1 MMKRRND
8 IKRLRQLVGLLLVAL
23 CMVACTTET
32 YPGDSMAAD
41 KDEPMPI
48 HLRMR
53 PNINIGTEEEEW
65 PIAGRPMTR
74 ATTDDSNIISS
85 LPTDDYGVFIIDDS
99 TYQNLVHGVASL
111 AGYKTYGYVNEKA
124 KLEGGKLKREDGTYF
139 VYPKA
144 KPKAETQATNA
155 YTNAY
160 IFVYWPYQAGLTLTE
175 LMDGIEVSVETT
187 DQPSRLT
194 NIDVLAGCIK
204 VSTTNGFK
212 DVSSSSYPMLKMFH
226 VMSHLTIAYVHTTA
240 ADKTLSAETLNATLG
255 NVHTKAKLNFLKSL
269 TSTSSELYTS
279 PTLSIEASGEK
290 TTVVVATDHSAQLS
304 SDGKQVTA
312 KFYALVPPQNI
323 ETSGANVT
331 MTIIDGASQSRN
343 FYRSN
348 SANAPTEWAAG
359 KKYKYN
365 YTYVTRE

>member
-48 HLRMR
+48 RLRMR

-74 ATTDDSNIISS
+74 ATTDDSNSNSS
-85 LPTDDYGVFIIDDS
+85 LPTADYGVFIIDEE
-99 TYQNLVHGVASL
+99 TYQNLAVKRDASL

-124 KLEGGKLKREDGTYF
+124 KLEGGELKRADGTYF

-144 KPKAETQATNA
+144 EPKAETQATS
-155 YTNAY
+155 AY
-160 IFVYWPYQAGLTLTE
+160 IFVYWPYHQARLTLTE
-175 LMDGIEVSVETT
+175 LMNGFEVSVDP
-187 DQPSRLT
+187 DQSSSLK
-194 NIDVLAGCIK
+194 NSDVLAGWIK

-212 DVSSSSYPMLKMFH
+212 DVSSSPYPKLNMLH

-240 ADKTLSAETLNATLG
+240 ADEPLSAEMLNATLG
-255 NVHTKAKLNFLKSL
+255 NVHTKAKLNLFESL
-269 TSTSSELYTS
+269 TSSESSKSSKSSE
-279 PTLSIEASGEK
+279 LSIEASGEK
-290 TTVVVATDHSAQLS
+290 TTVDVATNHSAQLS
-304 SDGKQVTA
+304 SDGKKDTA
-312 KFYALVPPQNI
+312 TFYALVPPQNI

-331 MTIIDGASQSRN
+331 MTIINGASQSRN

-348 SANAPTEWAAG
+348 SANAPTAWAAG

-365 YTYVTRE
+365 YTYVTVK

>member
-1 MMKRRND
+1 MDMMKRRND

-48 HLRMR
+48 RLRMR

-74 ATTDDSNIISS
+74 ATTDDSNSG
-85 LPTDDYGVFIIDDS
+85 LPTDDYGVFIIDEE
-99 TYQNLVHGVASL
+99 TYQNLADRDTSL

-124 KLEGGKLKREDGTYF
+124 KLEGGELKRADGTYF

-144 KPKAETQATNA
+144 EPKAETQ
-155 YTNAY
+155 AY
-160 IFVYWPYQAGLTLTE
+160 IFVYWPYQAGRTLTE
-175 LMDGIEVSVETT
+175 LKDGIEVSVET
-187 DQPSRLT
+187 DQSSSLK
-194 NIDVLAGCIK
+194 NSDVLAGWKK

-212 DVSSSSYPMLKMFH
+212 DVSSPASYPKLKMLH
-226 VMSHLTIAYVHTTA
+226 VMSHLTIAYEHTTA
-240 ADKTLSAETLNATLG
+240 ADETLSDETLSATLG
-255 NVHTKAKLNFLKSL
+255 NVHTKVKLNLFESL
-269 TSTSSELYTS
+269 QNN
-279 PTLSIEASGEK
+279 SISVSDANTPNEIKLTPNEYSK
-290 TTVVVATDHSAQLS
+290 TPVDN
-304 SDGKQVTA
+304 KVTA
-312 KFYALVPPQNI
+312 TFYALVPPQNI

-331 MTIIDGASQSRN
+331 MTINGAPQPRN
-343 FYRSN
+343 FYPSN
-348 SANAPTEWAAG
+348 PEDAPTAWAAG

-365 YTYVTRE
+365 YTYVTGE

>member
-48 HLRMR
+48 RLRMR

-65 PIAGRPMTR
+65 PIAGRPMAR
-74 ATTDDSNIISS
+74 ATTDDSNSS
-85 LPTDDYGVFIIDDS
+85 LPTDDYYGVFIIDEE
-99 TYQNLVHGVASL
+99 TYQNLADREASL

-124 KLEGGKLKREDGTYF
+124 KLEGGELKREDGTYF

-144 KPKAETQATNA
+144 ETQATS
-155 YTNAY
+155 AY
-160 IFVYWPYQAGLTLTE
+160 IFVYWPYHQARLTLTE
-175 LMDGIEVSVETT
+175 LMNGFEVSVET
-187 DQPSRLT
+187 DQSSSLK
-194 NIDVLAGCIK
+194 NSDVLAGWKK

-212 DVSSSSYPMLKMFH
+212 DVSSLASPSSYPKLKMFH
-226 VMSHLTIAYVHTTA
+226 VMSHLTIAYEHTA
-240 ADKTLSAETLNATLG
+240 AADVTLIDETLSATLG
-255 NVHTKAKLNFLKSL
+255 NVHTKAKLNLFESL
-269 TSTSSELYTS
+269 TSSLNLFESLTSSA
-279 PTLSIEASGEK
+279 LSIEASGEK
-290 TTVVVATDHSAQLS
+290 TTVDVATDHSAQLS
-304 SDGKQVTA
+304 SDGKITA

-331 MTIIDGASQSRN
+331 MTIDGAPQLSRN
-343 FYRSN
+343 FYPSK
-348 SANAPTEWAAG
+348 SENAPTAWAAG

-365 YTYVTRE
+365 YTYVTGE

>member
-48 HLRMR
+48 RLRMR

-65 PIAGRPMTR
+65 PIAGRPMAR
-74 ATTDDSNIISS
+74 ATTDDSNSS
-85 LPTDDYGVFIIDDS
+85 LPTDDYYGVFIIDEE
-99 TYQNLVHGVASL
+99 TYQNLADREASL

-124 KLEGGKLKREDGTYF
+124 KLEGGELKREDGTYF

-144 KPKAETQATNA
+144 QTQATS
-155 YTNAY
+155 AY
-160 IFVYWPYQAGLTLTE
+160 IFVYWPYKADQTLTE
-175 LMDGIEVSVETT
+175 LMDGIEVSVDI
-187 DQPSRLT
+187 DQSSSLK
-194 NIDVLAGCIK
+194 NSDVLAGWKK

-212 DVSSSSYPMLKMFH
+212 DVSSLASSYPQLKMLH
-226 VMSHLTIAYVHTTA
+226 VMSRLTIAYVHTTA
-240 ADKTLSAETLNATLG
+240 ADETLSDETLSATLG
-255 NVHTKAKLNFLKSL
+255 NVHTKVKLNLFESL
-269 TSTSSELYTS
+269 QNN
-279 PTLSIEASGEK
+279 SISVSDANTPNEIKLTPNEYSK
-290 TTVVVATDHSAQLS
+290 TPVDN
-304 SDGKQVTA
+304 KVTA
-312 KFYALVPPQNI
+312 TFYALVPPQNI

-331 MTIIDGASQSRN
+331 MTIIDEAPQSSRN
-343 FYRSN
+343 FYPSN
-348 SANAPTEWAAG
+348 PKDAPTEWAAG

-365 YTYVTRE
+365 YTYVTGE

>member
-48 HLRMR
+48 RLRMR

-74 ATTDDSNIISS
+74 ATTDDSNSS
-85 LPTDDYGVFIIDDS
+85 LPTDDYGVFIIDEE
-99 TYQNLVHGVASL
+99 TYQNLAVKRDASL
-111 AGYKTYGYVNEKA
+111 AGYKTYRYVNEKA
-124 KLEGGKLKREDGTYF
+124 KLEGGELKREDGTYF

-144 KPKAETQATNA
+144 EPKAETQ
-155 YTNAY
+155 AY
-160 IFVYWPYQAGLTLTE
+160 IFVYWPYHQARLTLTE
-175 LMDGIEVSVETT
+175 LMNGFEVSVKT
-187 DQPSRLT
+187 DQSSSLT
-194 NIDVLAGCIK
+194 NSDVLAGWKK

-212 DVSSSSYPMLKMFH
+212 DVSSPASYPQLKMFH
-226 VMSHLTIAYVHTTA
+226 VMSHLTIAYEHTTA
-240 ADKTLSAETLNATLG
+240 ADETLSDETLSATLG
-255 NVHTKAKLNFLKSL
+255 NVHTKVKLNLFESL
-269 TSTSSELYTS
+269 QNN
-279 PTLSIEASGEK
+279 SISVSDANTPNEIKLTPNEYSK
-290 TTVVVATDHSAQLS
+290 TPVDN
-304 SDGKQVTA
+304 KVTTT
-312 KFYALVPPQNI
+312 FYALVPPQNI

-331 MTIIDGASQSRN
+331 MTINGVPQSSRN
-343 FYRSN
+343 FYPSN
-348 SANAPTEWAAG
+348 SVNAPTAWAAG

-365 YTYVTRE
+365 YTYVTGE

>member
-1 MMKRRND
+1 MDMMKRRND

-48 HLRMR
+48 RLRMR

-65 PIAGRPMTR
+65 PIAGRPMAR
-74 ATTDDSNIISS
+74 ATTDDSNSS
-85 LPTDDYGVFIIDDS
+85 LPTDDYYGVFIIDEE
-99 TYQNLVHGVASL
+99 TYQNLADREASL

-124 KLEGGKLKREDGTYF
+124 KLEGGELKRADGTYF

-144 KPKAETQATNA
+144 QTQATS
-155 YTNAY
+155 AY
-160 IFVYWPYQAGLTLTE
+160 IFVYWPYKADQTLTE

-212 DVSSSSYPMLKMFH
+212 DVSSPASYPQLKMFH

-240 ADKTLSAETLNATLG
+240 ADVTLSDETLSATLG
-255 NVHTKAKLNFLKSL
+255 NVHTTAKLNFLESLKS
-269 TSTSSELYTS
+269 SK
-279 PTLSIEASGEK
+279 LSIEASGEK

-304 SDGKQVTA
+304 SDGKVTA
-312 KFYALVPPQNI
+312 NFYALVPPQNI

-331 MTIIDGASQSRN
+331 MTIINGAPQSSRN
-343 FYRSN
+343 FYPSN
-348 SANAPTEWAAG
+348 SENAPTAWAAG

-365 YTYVTRE
+365 YTYVTGK

>member
-48 HLRMR
+48 RLRMR

-74 ATTDDSNIISS
+74 ATTDDSNSSSS
-85 LPTDDYGVFIIDDS
+85 LPTDDYGVFIIDEE
-99 TYQNLVHGVASL
+99 TYQNLVDRDASL

-124 KLEGGKLKREDGTYF
+124 KLEGGELKREDGTYF
-139 VYPKA
+139 FYPKA
-144 KPKAETQATNA
+144 QTQATS
-155 YTNAY
+155 AY

-175 LMDGIEVSVETT
+175 LMDGIEVSVDP
-187 DQPSRLT
+187 DQSSSLT
-194 NIDVLAGCIK
+194 NSDVLAGWIK

-212 DVSSSSYPMLKMFH
+212 DVSSSASYPKLQMSH

-240 ADKTLSAETLNATLG
+240 ADETLSDETLSATLG
-255 NVHTKAKLNFLKSL
+255 NVHTKVKLNLFESL
-269 TSTSSELYTS
+269 QNN
-279 PTLSIEASGEK
+279 SISVSDANTPNEIKLTPNEYSK
-290 TTVVVATDHSAQLS
+290 TPVDN
-304 SDGKQVTA
+304 KVTA
-312 KFYALVPPQNI
+312 TFYALVPPQNI
-323 ETSGANVT
+323 ETSGAYVT
-331 MTIIDGASQSRN
+331 MTINGAPQPRN
-343 FYRSN
+343 FYPSN
-348 SANAPTEWAAG
+348 PEDAPTAWAAG

-365 YTYVTRE
+365 YTYVTGE

>member
-1 MMKRRND
+1 MDMMKRRND

-48 HLRMR
+48 RLRMR

-74 ATTDDSNIISS
+74 ATTDDSNSNSS
-85 LPTDDYGVFIIDDS
+85 LPTDDYGVFIIDEE
-99 TYQNLVHGVASL
+99 TYQNLADRDTSL

-124 KLEGGKLKREDGTYF
+124 KLEGGELKRGDGTYF

-155 YTNAY
+155 Y
-160 IFVYWPYQAGLTLTE
+160 IFVYWPYQAGLTLRS

-187 DQPSRLT
+187 DQPSRLK
-194 NIDVLAGCIK
+194 NIDVLAGWILA
-204 VSTTNGFK
+204 TP
-212 DVSSSSYPMLKMFH
+212 SSYPQLKMSH
-226 VMSHLTIAYVHTTA
+226 VLSRLTIAYVHTTA
-240 ADKTLSAETLNATLG
+240 ADEPLSDETLNATLG
-255 NVHTKAKLNFLKSL
+255 NVHTKAKLNWFNV
-269 TSTSSELYTS
+269 SSES

-290 TTVVVATDHSAQLS
+290 TKVVVATDHSAQLS
-304 SDGKQVTA
+304 SDGKVTA
-312 KFYALVPPQNI
+312 NFYALVPPQNI

-331 MTIIDGASQSRN
+331 MEINGASQPSRN
-343 FYRSN
+343 FYPSN
-348 SANAPTEWAAG
+348 SENAPTEWAAG
-359 KKYKYN
+359 KQYKYN
-365 YTYVTRE
+365 YTYMTGE

>member
-32 YPGDSMAAD
+32 YPGDSIAAD

-48 HLRMR
+48 RLRMR

-74 ATTDDSNIISS
+74 ATTDDSNSS
-85 LPTDDYGVFIIDDS
+85 LPTDDYYGVFIIDEE
-99 TYQNLVHGVASL
+99 TYQNLADREASL

-124 KLEGGKLKREDGTYF
+124 KLEGGELKREDGTYF

-144 KPKAETQATNA
+144 QTQATS
-155 YTNAY
+155 AY
-160 IFVYWPYQAGLTLTE
+160 IFVYWPYQAGRTLTE
-175 LMDGIEVSVETT
+175 LKDGIEVSVET
-187 DQPSRLT
+187 DQSSSLKMK
-194 NIDVLAGCIK
+194 NSDVLAGWKK

-212 DVSSSSYPMLKMFH
+212 DVSSPASYPQLKMFH

-240 ADKTLSAETLNATLG
+240 ADETLSDETLSATLG
-255 NVHTKAKLNFLKSL
+255 NVHTKVKLNLFESL
-269 TSTSSELYTS
+269 QNN
-279 PTLSIEASGEK
+279 SISVSDANTPNEIKLTPNEYSK
-290 TTVVVATDHSAQLS
+290 TPVDN
-304 SDGKQVTA
+304 KVTA
-312 KFYALVPPQNI
+312 TFYALVPPQNI
-323 ETSGANVT
+323 ETSGAYVT
-331 MTIIDGASQSRN
+331 MTINGAPQPRN
-343 FYRSN
+343 FYPSN
-348 SANAPTEWAAG
+348 PEDAPTAWAAG

-365 YTYVTRE
+365 YTYVTGK

>member
-48 HLRMR
+48 RLRMR

-74 ATTDDSNIISS
+74 ATTDDSNSG
-85 LPTDDYGVFIIDDS
+85 LPTDDYGVFIIDEE
-99 TYQNLVHGVASL
+99 TYQNLVDRHASL

-124 KLEGGKLKREDGTYF
+124 KLEGGELKREDGTYF

-144 KPKAETQATNA
+144 EKQA
-155 YTNAY
+155 TNAY
-160 IFVYWPYQAGLTLTE
+160 IFVYWPYQAGLTLRS

-187 DQPSRLT
+187 DQPSRLK

-212 DVSSSSYPMLKMFH
+212 DVSSLASSSSYPQLKMFH

-240 ADKTLSAETLNATLG
+240 ADVTLSETLSATLG
-255 NVHTKAKLNFLKSL
+255 NVHTKAKLNLFKSL
-269 TSTSSELYTS
+269 TSTSSA
-279 PTLSIEASGEK
+279 LSIEASGEK
-290 TTVVVATDHSAQLS
+290 TTVVVATNHSAQLS
-304 SDGKQVTA
+304 SDGKKAT
-312 KFYALVPPQNI
+312 FYALVPPQNI

-331 MTIIDGASQSRN
+331 MTINGAPQLSRN
-343 FYRSN
+343 FYPSN
-348 SANAPTEWAAG
+348 SENAPTAWAAG

-365 YTYVTRE
+365 YTYVTGK

>member
-48 HLRMR
+48 RLRMR

-74 ATTDDSNIISS
+74 ATTDDSNSS
-85 LPTDDYGVFIIDDS
+85 LPTDDYYGVFIIDEE
-99 TYQNLVHGVASL
+99 TYQNLADREASL

-124 KLEGGKLKREDGTYF
+124 KLEGGELKREDGTYF

-144 KPKAETQATNA
+144 QTQATS
-155 YTNAY
+155 AY
-160 IFVYWPYQAGLTLTE
+160 IFVYWPYKADQTLTE
-175 LMDGIEVSVETT
+175 LMDGIEVSVDI
-187 DQPSRLT
+187 DQSSSLK
-194 NIDVLAGCIK
+194 NSDVLAGWKK

-212 DVSSSSYPMLKMFH
+212 DVSSLASSYPQLKMLH
-226 VMSHLTIAYVHTTA
+226 VMSRLTIAYVHTTA
-240 ADKTLSAETLNATLG
+240 ADETLSDETLSATLG
-255 NVHTKAKLNFLKSL
+255 NVHTKVKLNLFESL
-269 TSTSSELYTS
+269 QNN
-279 PTLSIEASGEK
+279 SISVSDANTPNEIKLTPNEYSK
-290 TTVVVATDHSAQLS
+290 TPVDN
-304 SDGKQVTA
+304 KVTA
-312 KFYALVPPQNI
+312 TFYALVPPQNI
-323 ETSGANVT
+323 ETSGAYVT
-331 MTIIDGASQSRN
+331 MTINGAPQPRN
-343 FYRSN
+343 FYPSN
-348 SANAPTEWAAG
+348 PEDAPTAWAAG

-365 YTYVTRE
+365 YTYVTGE

>member
-23 CMVACTTET
+23 CMMACTTET

-48 HLRMR
+48 RLRMR

-74 ATTDDSNIISS
+74 ATTDDSNSS
-85 LPTDDYGVFIIDDS
+85 LPTDDYYGVFIIDEE
-99 TYQNLVHGVASL
+99 TYQNLADREASL

-124 KLEGGKLKREDGTYF
+124 KLEGGELKREDGTYF

-144 KPKAETQATNA
+144 QTQATSA
-155 YTNAY
+155 H
-160 IFVYWPYQAGLTLTE
+160 IFVYWPYKADQTLTE
-175 LMDGIEVSVETT
+175 LMDGIEVSVDI
-187 DQPSRLT
+187 DQSSSLK
-194 NIDVLAGCIK
+194 NSDVLAGWKK

-212 DVSSSSYPMLKMFH
+212 DVSSLASSYPKLKMFH
-226 VMSHLTIAYVHTTA
+226 VMSHLTIAYVHTAA
-240 ADKTLSAETLNATLG
+240 ADETLSAETLSATLG
-255 NVHTKAKLNFLKSL
+255 NVHTKVKLNLFESL
-269 TSTSSELYTS
+269 QNN
-279 PTLSIEASGEK
+279 SISVSDANTPNEIKLTPNEYSK
-290 TTVVVATDHSAQLS
+290 TPVDN
-304 SDGKQVTA
+304 KVTA
-312 KFYALVPPQNI
+312 TFYALVPPQNI

-331 MTIIDGASQSRN
+331 MTINGAPQSSRN
-343 FYRSN
+343 FYPSN
-348 SANAPTEWAAG
+348 PEDAPTAWAAG

-365 YTYVTRE
+365 YTYVTGE

>member
-48 HLRMR
+48 RLRMR

-74 ATTDDSNIISS
+74 ATTDDSNSS
-85 LPTDDYGVFIIDDS
+85 LPTDDYYGVFIIDEE
-99 TYQNLVHGVASL
+99 TYQNLVDRDASL

-124 KLEGGKLKREDGTYF
+124 KLEGGELKREDGTYF

-144 KPKAETQATNA
+144 QTQATS
-155 YTNAY
+155 AY
-160 IFVYWPYQAGLTLTE
+160 IFVYWPYKADQTLTE
-175 LMDGIEVSVETT
+175 LMDGIEVSVET
-187 DQPSRLT
+187 DQSSSLT
-194 NIDVLAGCIK
+194 NSDVLAGWKK

-212 DVSSSSYPMLKMFH
+212 DVSSPASYPQLKMLH

-240 ADKTLSAETLNATLG
+240 ADETLSDETLSATLG
-255 NVHTKAKLNFLKSL
+255 NVHTKVKLNLFESL
-269 TSTSSELYTS
+269 QNN
-279 PTLSIEASGEK
+279 SISVSDANTPNEIKLTPNEYSK
-290 TTVVVATDHSAQLS
+290 TPVDT
-304 SDGKQVTA
+304 KVTA
-312 KFYALVPPQNI
+312 TFYALVPPQNI

-331 MTIIDGASQSRN
+331 MTIIDGAPQSSRN
-343 FYRSN
+343 FYPSN
-348 SANAPTEWAAG
+348 PKDAPTEWAAG

-365 YTYVTRE
+365 YTYVTGE

>member
-48 HLRMR
+48 RLRMR

-74 ATTDDSNIISS
+74 ATTYDSNSG
-85 LPTDDYGVFIIDDS
+85 LPTDDYGVFIIDEE
-99 TYQNLVHGVASL
+99 TYQNLVDRDASL
-111 AGYKTYGYVNEKA
+111 AGYKTYRYVNEKA
-124 KLEGGKLKREDGTYF
+124 KLEGDELKRELKREDGTYF
-139 VYPKA
+139 FYPKA
-144 KPKAETQATNA
+144 KTQATS
-155 YTNAY
+155 AY
-160 IFVYWPYQAGLTLTE
+160 IFVYWPYQAGLTLRQ

-187 DQPSRLT
+187 DQPSRLK

-212 DVSSSSYPMLKMFH
+212 DVSSLASPSSYPKLKMFH
-226 VMSHLTIAYVHTTA
+226 VMSHLTIAYEHTTA
-240 ADKTLSAETLNATLG
+240 ADVTLSDETLSATLG
-255 NVHTKAKLNFLKSL
+255 NVHTTAKLNFLESL
-269 TSTSSELYTS
+269 TSTSSA
-279 PTLSIEASGEK
+279 LSIEASGEK

-304 SDGKQVTA
+304 SDGKVTA
-312 KFYALVPPQNI
+312 NFYALVPPQNI

-331 MTIIDGASQSRN
+331 MTINGAPQSSRN
-343 FYRSN
+343 FYPSN
-348 SANAPTEWAAG
+348 SENAPTAWAAG
-359 KKYKYN
+359 KKYMYN
-365 YTYVTRE
+365 YTYVTGE

>member
-48 HLRMR
+48 RLRMR

-65 PIAGRPMTR
+65 PIAGRPMAR
-74 ATTDDSNIISS
+74 ATTDDSNSS
-85 LPTDDYGVFIIDDS
+85 LPTDDYYGVFIIDEE
-99 TYQNLVHGVASL
+99 TYQNLADREASL

-124 KLEGGKLKREDGTYF
+124 KLEGGELKREDGTYF

-144 KPKAETQATNA
+144 QTQATS
-155 YTNAY
+155 AY
-160 IFVYWPYQAGLTLTE
+160 IFVYWPYKADQTLTE
-175 LMDGIEVSVETT
+175 LMDGIEVSVDI
-187 DQPSRLT
+187 DQSSSLK
-194 NIDVLAGCIK
+194 NSDVLAGWKK

-212 DVSSSSYPMLKMFH
+212 DVSSLASSSSYPKLKMFH
-226 VMSHLTIAYVHTTA
+226 VMSHLTIAYEHTTA
-240 ADKTLSAETLNATLG
+240 ADETLSDETLSATLG
-255 NVHTKAKLNFLKSL
+255 NVHTKVKLNLFESL
-269 TSTSSELYTS
+269 QNN
-279 PTLSIEASGEK
+279 SISVSDANTPNEIKLTPNEYSK
-290 TTVVVATDHSAQLS
+290 TPVDN
-304 SDGKQVTA
+304 KVTA
-312 KFYALVPPQNI
+312 TFYALVPPQNI

-331 MTIIDGASQSRN
+331 MTINGAPQSSRT
-343 FYRSN
+343 FYPSKSEN
-348 SANAPTEWAAG
+348 TPTAWAAG

-365 YTYVTRE
+365 YTYVTGE

>member
-48 HLRMR
+48 RLRMR

-74 ATTDDSNIISS
+74 ATTDDSNSS
-85 LPTDDYGVFIIDDS
+85 LPTDDYGVFIIDEE
-99 TYQNLVHGVASL
+99 TYQNLAVKRDASL

-124 KLEGGKLKREDGTYF
+124 KLEGNELKREDGTYF
-139 VYPKA
+139 FYPKA
-144 KPKAETQATNA
+144 KTQATNV
-155 YTNAY
+155 Y
-160 IFVYWPYQAGLTLTE
+160 IFVYWPYQAGLTLRK
-175 LMDGIEVSVETT
+175 LMDGFEVSVEP
-187 DQPSRLT
+187 DQSSSLK
-194 NIDVLAGCIK
+194 NSDVLAGWIM

-212 DVSSSSYPMLKMFH
+212 DVSSLASPSSYPKLNMLH

-240 ADKTLSAETLNATLG
+240 ADEPLSAEMLNATLG
-255 NVHTKAKLNFLKSL
+255 NVHTKAKLNLFESL
-269 TSTSSELYTS
+269 TSSESSKSSKSSE
-279 PTLSIEASGEK
+279 LSIEASGEK
-290 TTVVVATDHSAQLS
+290 TTVDVATNHSAQLS
-304 SDGKQVTA
+304 SDGKKDTA
-312 KFYALVPPQNI
+312 TFYALVPPQNI

-331 MTIIDGASQSRN
+331 MTIINGASQSRN

-348 SANAPTEWAAG
+348 SANAPTAWAAG

-365 YTYVTRE
+365 YTYVTGE

>member
-23 CMVACTTET
+23 CMMACTTET

-48 HLRMR
+48 RLRMR

-65 PIAGRPMTR
+65 PIAGRPMAR
-74 ATTDDSNIISS
+74 ATTDDSNSS
-85 LPTDDYGVFIIDDS
+85 LPTDDYYGVFIIDEE
-99 TYQNLVHGVASL
+99 TYQNLADREASL

-124 KLEGGKLKREDGTYF
+124 KLEGGELKREDGTYF

-144 KPKAETQATNA
+144 QTQATS
-155 YTNAY
+155 AY
-160 IFVYWPYQAGLTLTE
+160 IFVYWPYKADQTLTE
-175 LMDGIEVSVETT
+175 LMDGIEVSVDI
-187 DQPSRLT
+187 DQSSSLK
-194 NIDVLAGCIK
+194 NSDVLAGWKK

-212 DVSSSSYPMLKMFH
+212 DVSSLASSYPQLKMLH
-226 VMSHLTIAYVHTTA
+226 VMSRLTIAYVHTTA
-240 ADKTLSAETLNATLG
+240 ADETLSDETLSATLG
-255 NVHTKAKLNFLKSL
+255 NVHTTAKLNLFESL
-269 TSTSSELYTS
+269 TSTSSA
-279 PTLSIEASGEK
+279 LSIEASGEK

-304 SDGKQVTA
+304 SDGKVTA
-312 KFYALVPPQNI
+312 NFYALVPPQNI

-331 MTIIDGASQSRN
+331 MTINGAPQSSRN
-343 FYRSN
+343 FYPSN
-348 SANAPTEWAAG
+348 PKDAPTEWAAG

-365 YTYVTRE
+365 YTYVTGE